1 MIFRIRDVAFFFLAG
16 ICIGIGGTLCSNQS
30 DMPHSIMLNQE
41 CSFNAALNASWVIE
55 QKQIQLD
62 MQRIKY
68 LGGPDNF
75 LKWLNMRNER
85 AAIEGAKE

>member
-1 MIFRIRDVAFFFLAG
+1 MLRPIQESIGDLLVGIF
-16 ICIGIGGTLCSNQS
+16 IGIGVSLIPTCVQ
-30 DMPHSIMLNQE
+30 PTPVPQE
-41 CSFNAALNASWVIE
+41 KCNFNEALNASWAIA
-55 QKQIQLD
+55 QKQDELD

-85 AAIEGAKE
+85 AVIDGDKE

>member
-1 MIFRIRDVAFFFLAG
+1 MFVRTWEIISIFFTG
-16 ICIGIGGTLCSNQS
+16 ITLGIGGALISAPAPDQKVTVSNT
-30 DMPHSIMLNQE
+30 E
-41 CSFNAALNASWVIE
+41 CSFNSALNASWAIE
-55 QKQIQLD
+55 ERQAELD